1 MLLQDL
7 MKATLEKLGIQL
19 TLECLPGNHFRER
32 QLRCC
37 FSDDGAVKL
46 LLDDVDVS
54 TPRMWSLLK
63 ELLAF
68 RVDFDS
74 VE

>member
-1 MLLQDL
+1 MLLQDI
-7 MKATLEKLGIQL
+7 MIATMEKLGIQL
-19 TLECLPGNHFRER
+19 TLECLLGNHFRER

-46 LLDDVDVS
+46 LLDDADVS